1 MSVPTTKQLSRL
13 VAAGAISLVAV
24 FGLAACND
32 SEGSGG
38 DTVEN
43 EEMSEEPMEDEME
56 ESDDMS
62 EEPMEEDMDGDMEEE
77 PMSEEPMEED
87 MDEEMDGD
95 MEDEG

>member
-43 EEMSEEPMEDEME
+43 EEMSDEPMEDEME

-62 EEPMEEDMDGDMEEE
+62 EESMDEEPMEEEMEEE
-77 PMSEEPMEED
+77 PME
-87 MDEEMDGD
+87 EEMDGD